1 MTGLNMAATIHF
13 LSSIENN
20 GYFESDASVGN
31 LFRDELTTRSFQLAA
46 DGTVRA
52 LEGPG
57 IGVEVD
63 EDFIA
68 GHPFVEGASFVD
80 IIR

>member
-1 MTGLNMAATIHF
+1 MAATIHF
-13 LSSIENN
+13 LSAIENG
-20 GYFESDASVGN
+20 GYFESDVSVGN
-31 LFRDELTTRSFQLAA
+31 LFRDELTSEPFRLAA
-46 DGTVRA
+46 DGTVKA

-57 IGVEVD
+57 IGVEVN

-68 GHPFVEGASFVD
+68 AHPFVEGTSFTD